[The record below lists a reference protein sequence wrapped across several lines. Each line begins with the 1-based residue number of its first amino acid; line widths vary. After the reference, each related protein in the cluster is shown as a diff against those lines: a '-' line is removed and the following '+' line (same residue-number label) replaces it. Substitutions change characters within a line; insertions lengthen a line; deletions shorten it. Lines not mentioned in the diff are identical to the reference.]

1 MLVSFNQ
8 KIDKYL
14 IHFFGDS
21 FYLLFFCICIHS
33 KLIFMK
39 KSWFSFVIL
48 FSFACLFAQETK
60 PFQFYTKK
68 GKVVKFEKIVDDLAN
83 YDIVLFG
90 EHHNNSINH
99 WLQLRLTQELYKKK
113 NSQMTLG
120 AEMFERDNQ
129 SQLNDYLNGKL
140 DAKLLKDS
148 MRLWNNFTTDYKPLV
163 DFAKDKKL
171 KFIATNIPRRYA
183 SIVAKKGLDS
193 LNTVTAKEKNWMMK
207 LPVEVTLDT
216 PGYSEMKEMMGDH
229 AGPNAMNFVS
239 AQAVK
244 DATMAESIL
253 KNLENGKLF
262 LHYHGDFHSKQY
274 GGIYWYLK
282 QSNPNLK
289 IAVIS
294 VFESEDNALPVPT
307 EDYIPTE
314 YNLVFPSD
322 MTKTY

>member
-1 MLVSFNQ
+1 MKFMRSYLSLVFICLISCAFAQDLPAYKFYNQ
-8 KIDKYL
+8 KGKQVR
-14 IHFFGDS
+14 F
-21 FYLLFFCICIHS
+21 S
-33 KLIFMK
+33 KM
-39 KSWFSFVIL
+39 VN
-48 FSFACLFAQETK
+48 
-60 PFQFYTKK
+60 
-68 GKVVKFEKIVDDLAN
+68 DLSQ

-99 WLQLRLTQELYKKK
+99 WLQLELTKALHAKK
-113 NSQMTLG
+113 NGNLILG

-129 SQLNDYLNGKL
+129 TQLNDYLNGTLNEKQL
-140 DAKLLKDS
+140 ADS
-148 MRLWNNFTTDYKPLV
+148 ARLWMNFKTDYKPLV
-163 DFAKDKKL
+163 DFAKKKKI

-183 SIVAKKGLDS
+183 SIVARKGLDS
-193 LNTVTAKEKNWMMK
+193 LNFVNPNEKSWMMK

-216 PGYSEMKEMMGDH
+216 PGYPEMIEMLGDH
-229 AGPNAMNFVS
+229 AGTNPMNFVA

-253 KNLENGKLF
+253 DAFQPGQLF
-262 LHYHGDFHSKQY
+262 LHYHGDYHSKQY

-282 QSNPNLK
+282 QANPDLK

-294 VFESEDNALPVPT
+294 VFESEDAKLPTPK

-314 YNLVFPSD
+314 YNLVFPAN

>member
-1 MLVSFNQ
+1 MV
-8 KIDKYL
+8 KY
-14 IHFFGDS
+14 
-21 FYLLFFCICIHS
+21 
-33 KLIFMK
+33 
-39 KSWFSFVIL
+39 IL
-48 FSFACLFAQETK
+48 FSVFIFQLSFVTAQEAI
-60 PFQFYTKK
+60 PFQFYNKK
-68 GKVVKFEKIVDDLAN
+68 GKEVKFNKIVNDLAS
-83 YDIVLFG
+83 YDIILFG

-99 WLQLRLTQELYKKK
+99 WLQLQLTKALYEKKK
-113 NSQMTLG
+113 SNLVLG

-129 SQLNDYLNGKL
+129 SQLNDYLSGKL
-140 DAKLLKDS
+140 DEKILKDS

-171 KFIATNIPRRYA
+171 NFIATNIPRRYA

-193 LNTVTAKEKNWMMK
+193 LNTVTSKEKNYMMK

-216 PGYSEMKEMMGDH
+216 PGYPEMMEMMGDH
-229 AGPNAMNFVS
+229 AGSNAMNFVA

-244 DATMAESIL
+244 DATMAESIYNSWKKGQL
-253 KNLENGKLF
+253 L

-282 QSNPNLK
+282 KSNPDLK

-294 VFESEDNALPVPT
+294 VFESEDGKLSLPK
-307 EDYIPTE
+307 EDFIPTE
-314 YNLVFPSD
+314 YNLVFPAD